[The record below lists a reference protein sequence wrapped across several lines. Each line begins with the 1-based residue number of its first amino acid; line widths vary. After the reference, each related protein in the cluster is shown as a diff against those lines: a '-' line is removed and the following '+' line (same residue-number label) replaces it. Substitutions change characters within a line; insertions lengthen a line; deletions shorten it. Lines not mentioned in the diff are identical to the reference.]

1 MSPSP
6 TFDTEPAR
14 LAQPFPADFAWGFA
28 ASAYQIEGATAEDGR
43 GPSIWDTF
51 ARQPGAIAD
60 GSTGD
65 VACDHYHRYPDDVRL
80 MADLGARAYRFSISW
95 SRVLPMGTGA
105 INQRGLDFYQRLVDA
120 LLAAGVQPLV
130 NLFHWDLPQALQ
142 DRGGFAEPRGRGL
155 VHRLR
160 RAARVEPGRPG
171 QGLDDVQ

>member
-1 MSPSP
+1 MTTSPS
-6 TFDTEPAR
+6 FDTDPAR
-14 LAQPFPADFAWGFA
+14 LAQPFPAGFAWGFA
-28 ASAYQIEGATAEDGR
+28 ASAYQIEGAAAEDGR

-65 VACDHYHRYPDDVRL
+65 VACDHYHRYPEDVRL
-80 MADLGARAYRFSISW
+80 MADLGARAYRFSTSW
-95 SRVLPMGTGA
+95 SRVLPWGPAPSTSAGSTSTE
-105 INQRGLDFYQRLVDA
+105 RLVDA
-120 LLAAGVQPLV
+120 LLDAGIKPLV

-142 DRGGFAEPRGRGL
+142 DRGGFANPRGRGL

-160 RAARVEPGRPG
+160 RAGRVEPGRPG